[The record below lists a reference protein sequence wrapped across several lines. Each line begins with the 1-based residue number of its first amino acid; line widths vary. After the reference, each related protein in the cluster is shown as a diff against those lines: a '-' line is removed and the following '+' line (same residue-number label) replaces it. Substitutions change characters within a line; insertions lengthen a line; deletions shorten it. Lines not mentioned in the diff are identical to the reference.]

1 MPSSTV
7 TTLQPILKQV
17 YEKLAQETLYDAKPL
32 YALMPK
38 DTKFVGENIQIPLR
52 YSPEPGG
59 SATFSSALANRG
71 PSGYKRFA
79 LTRRKDY
86 AIGSLET
93 ELVRAAKGGN
103 TAAVIDAM
111 ESTIRGLRNTA
122 LRSLCR
128 SLYGAGG
135 GFRAQVTSGMASS
148 TITLLNPKDIVWF
161 EVGMKLDGS
170 ANDGLSGAAT
180 AGGAAAKIVSINRD
194 SGTLTNDGSANWNA
208 ATGINGLS
216 ANWYLF
222 RQGDFGLTMIGLD
235 GWIPS
240 TVSATAFFGVDRTLD
255 SERLA
260 GCRITPATTGYT
272 YSTIEGACL
281 AILERVYMAGGAP
294 DKIFLHPQRYK
305 RLCDELGAKKV
316 YNDVKS
322 EAGISFKGVYIEGQG
337 GPCTVMSDPCCPRDT
352 GWALTMDT
360 WKLRTLGE
368 PFSITDDDGNAPWM
382 READDDAIQIRLA
395 TYGNPSCDAPAY
407 NGRFD
412 LTGIALCHPG
422 KRSRRYARR
431 RPAWRCSLGA
441 SRRTGQATRSAR
453 ATRAQASASCTTA
466 APVSGKSP
474 SPARPFATSSRSQP
488 PCSST
493 PHR

>member
-7 TTLQPILKQV
+7 TTLQPILKEV
-17 YEKLAQETLYDAKPL
+17 YDRLAKETLYDAKPL
-32 YALMPK
+32 YALMAK
-38 DTKFVGENIQIPLR
+38 DTKFVGENAQVPLR

-79 LTRRKDY
+79 VTRRKDY

-103 TAAVIDAM
+103 TGAVIDAM

-135 GFRAQVTSGMASS
+135 GWRAQVTSGMASN
-148 TITLLNPKDIVWF
+148 TIQLLNPKDVVWF

-180 AGGAAAKIVSINRD
+180 AGGAAAKIASINRD
-194 SGTLTNDGSANWNA
+194 AGTLTNDGSANWNA
-208 ATGINGLS
+208 ATGINGLL

-240 TVSATAFFGVDRTLD
+240 SVTATAFFGVDRTTD

-260 GCRITPATTGYT
+260 GCRITPTTAGYT

-281 AILERVYMAGGAP
+281 AILERVYLAGGAP

-305 RLCDELGAKKV
+305 RLIDELGAKKV
-316 YNDVKS
+316 YNDVRS
-322 EAGISFKGVYIEGQG
+322 EAGIAFKGVHIDGQG
-337 GPCTVMSDPCCPRDT
+337 GPCTVLPDPCCPRDT

-382 READDDAIQIRLA
+382 RESDDDAIQIRLA

-412 LTGIALCHPG
+412 LTGIALCRPG
-422 KRSRRYARR
+422 KHNRRCARR
-431 RPAWRCSLGA
+431 RPTWRCSRVA
-441 SRRTGQATRSAR
+441 SRRTERATRTAR
-453 ATRAQASASCTTA
+453 ATRARASPWCATASRA
-466 APVSGKSP
+466 SG
-474 SPARPFATSSRSQP
+474 R
-488 PCSST
+488 
-493 PHR
+493 

>member
-7 TTLQPILKQV
+7 TTLQPILKEV
-17 YEKLAQETLYDAKPL
+17 YDRLAKETLYDAKPL
-32 YALMPK
+32 YALMAK
-38 DTKFVGENIQIPLR
+38 DTKFVGENAQVPLR

-79 LTRRKDY
+79 VTRRKDY

-103 TAAVIDAM
+103 TGAVIDAM

-135 GFRAQVTSGMASS
+135 GWRAQVTSGMASD
-148 TITLLNPKDIVWF
+148 TIQLLNPKDVVWF

-170 ANDGLSGAAT
+170 AADGLSGAAT
-180 AGGAAAKIVSINRD
+180 AGGAAAKIASINRD
-194 SGTLTNDGSANWNA
+194 AGTLTNDGSANWNA
-208 ATGINGLS
+208 ATGINGLL

-240 TVSATAFFGVDRTLD
+240 SVTATAFFGVDRTTD

-260 GCRITPATTGYT
+260 GCRITPTTAGYT

-281 AILERVYMAGGAP
+281 AILERVYLAGGAP

-305 RLCDELGAKKV
+305 RLIDELGAKKV
-316 YNDVKS
+316 YNDVRS
-322 EAGISFKGVYIEGQG
+322 EAGIAFKGVHIDGQG
-337 GPCTVMSDPCCPRDT
+337 GPCTVLPDPCCPRDT

-382 READDDAIQIRLA
+382 RESDDDAIQIRLA

-412 LTGIALCHPG
+412 LTGIALCRPG
-422 KRSRRYARR
+422 KRSRRCARR
-431 RPAWRCSLGA
+431 RPTWRCSRVA
-441 SRRTGQATRSAR
+441 SRRTERATRTAR
-453 ATRAQASASCTTA
+453 ATRARASPWCTT
-466 APVSGKSP
+466 VSRASG
-474 SPARPFATSSRSQP
+474 R
-488 PCSST
+488 
-493 PHR
+493 